1 METMRFRPSA
11 PRSRTGTGGQRP
23 FPRAYWKGPVPALL
37 AIALAA
43 ASLMTLSL
51 VALHPHPIRSSGLES
66 TAPRKPAKVRLPI
79 LHPPAEEPARDVDLT
94 LNLVADASPADP
106 VATSRI
112 EPAIPPTPVPEPVD
126 SEPRMEPAPPQAGPS
141 NGMPQTSP
149 AEAAPSDRAVLITA
163 VSYDAGDGRGERV
176 SIRGN
181 RFFEPNVFGVDGPNP
196 YGSRSRIVVDIP
208 GALPLKQ
215 ERMPRTVNGRL
226 VHAIRHFYHH
236 DTQTLRLVL
245 DLTPADT
252 YEAKQVFLQDRNLYC
267 LILNDGASPS
277 GVHAVVTPE
286 TPAPEANGPDRH
298 EAADPD
304 PPLPE
309 NQPATLRARA
319 ESTGSGLFRV
329 NGRDLSISDVQAMLK
344 RHRLH
349 STCAVYNA
357 DFCNPQGDFPN
368 RFRMCG
374 SDAVCDEA
382 AGLMWQKE
390 GSKDPMTLGRAGAY
404 IRELNRTAFAGFQDW
419 RLPTLEEL
427 LSLMEGSWRNGD
439 LFIDPAF
446 HPAQRSC
453 WSADTLGEDRAWKA
467 QFHLGYA
474 MDGPAEERNWVRAV
488 RSLSGP
494 LQAGHPPVPE
504 GHHTTGDP
512 TTPRLVA
519 R

>member
-1 METMRFRPSA
+1 MRFRPSVSR
-11 PRSRTGTGGQRP
+11 PRPGSGGTRT
-23 FPRAYWKGPVPALL
+23 FPRASWKGPVPAVL

-51 VALHPHPIRSSGLES
+51 AALHPRPIQSPGLES
-66 TAPRKPAKVRLPI
+66 PAPWKPAKVRLPI
-79 LHPPAEEPARDVDLT
+79 LRRPAAEPARNADLS
-94 LNLVADASPADP
+94 LSLVADASPAGP
-106 VATSRI
+106 IETPQIEAASPHPPAP
-112 EPAIPPTPVPEPVD
+112 EPADPEPRV
-126 SEPRMEPAPPQAGPS
+126 EPSPPQTGAS
-141 NGMPQTSP
+141 KGMP
-149 AEAAPSDRAVLITA
+149 EVAPSQAGRSGRAVLITS

-196 YGSRSRIVVDIP
+196 YGARSRIVVDIP
-208 GALPLKQ
+208 DALPLQ
-215 ERMPRTVNGRL
+215 EDRMPRTVNGRL

-245 DLTPADT
+245 DLTPADS
-252 YEAKQVFLQDRNLYC
+252 YEADQVFLQDRNLYS
-267 LILNDGASPS
+267 LILSDGASSS
-277 GVHAVVTPE
+277 GGRPIPTPA
-286 TPAPEANGPDRH
+286 TPAPEAHRLERH
-298 EAADPD
+298 EAADP
-304 PPLPE
+304 LPSP
-309 NQPATLRARA
+309 PATHRAQVVA
-319 ESTGSGLFRV
+319 PGSGLFRV
-329 NGRDLSISDVQAMLK
+329 TGRDLSIFDVQAMLK
-344 RHRLH
+344 RHGLH

-374 SDAVCDEA
+374 SHAVCDEA
-382 AGLMWQKE
+382 AGLMWQKR
-390 GSKDPMTLGRAGAY
+390 GSEDPVPLERAGAY

-453 WSADTLGEDRAWKA
+453 WSVDTLGEDRAWKA

-494 LQAGHPPVPE
+494 LQAGHPPGPE
-504 GHHTTGDP
+504 GHGTAGDP
-512 TTPRLVA
+512 TSPRLVA